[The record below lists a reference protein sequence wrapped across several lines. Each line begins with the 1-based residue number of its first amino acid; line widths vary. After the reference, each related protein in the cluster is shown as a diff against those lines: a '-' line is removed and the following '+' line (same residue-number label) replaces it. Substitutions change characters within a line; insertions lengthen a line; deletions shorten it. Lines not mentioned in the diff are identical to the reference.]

1 MIEPEKS
8 IENKIIRAI
17 QISLLALFYVFS
29 SGVITFVSYGVYRS
43 WINNDGWIQA
53 TIIATLIITVF
64 IILISVITMV
74 FGVMIKEG
82 QKQA

>member
-8 IENKIIRAI
+8 IEYKIIRVI

-53 TIIATLIITVF
+53 TIIATLIITIF
-64 IILISVITMV
+64 IILISVVTMV

-82 QKQA
+82 QKQS